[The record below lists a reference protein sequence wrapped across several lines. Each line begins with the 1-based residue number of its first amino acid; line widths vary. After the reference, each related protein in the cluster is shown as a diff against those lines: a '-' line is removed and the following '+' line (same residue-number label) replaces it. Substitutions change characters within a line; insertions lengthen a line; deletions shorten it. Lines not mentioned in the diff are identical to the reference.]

1 MEKQE
6 TKKTVPLKAGWAIK
20 ILAILGLLFI
30 AIYCSIYQ
38 YHDGNF
44 IFLLHFNF
52 RQMFFNLIH
61 LIPGILF
68 IVYIFKA
75 YKNLRASILMPI
87 VFGLI
92 VVQQIYDI
100 VMWFDNIFFI
110 EERCFM
116 YTYDAY
122 MEYASAYENFWY
134 LVYSVSF
141 WANCI
146 VTICFILAIICA
158 LKGFNN
164 KYLIII
170 LLSLSLLCLVFD
182 MSGARNYMRF
192 FGVSFCFF
200 NVFSYYI
207 GQILLCV
214 AFLLFGA
221 KNRIKPILKPKKAEN
236 IKINTQNTGK
246 ALKELKNMLDFGM
259 ITEEEY
265 QAQRAEIIKKL

>member
-38 YHDGNF
+38 DHDGNF
-44 IFLLHFNF
+44 IFLLNFNF
-52 RQMFFNLIH
+52 RQIFFNLIH

-92 VVQQIYDI
+92 VVQRIYDI
-100 VMWFDNIFFI
+100 VMWFVDGFI
-110 EERCFM
+110 ELRYIDLSMNMAWFGI
-116 YTYDAY
+116 
-122 MEYASAYENFWY
+122 EYFVY
-134 LVYSVSF
+134 LVSF
-141 WANCI
+141 RFYCI

-182 MSGARNYMRF
+182 MFGARNYMRF

-207 GQILLCV
+207 GQILLCI
-214 AFLLFGA
+214 AFLLFGV
-221 KNRIKPILKPKKAEN
+221 KNRIKPVLKPKKAEN

-246 ALKELKNMLDFGM
+246 ALKELKNMLDFGL